1 MLNLKYKLKN
11 QHGKIS
17 QSVLIIIA
25 LVITALVAL
34 GLFISGKNKPA
45 KTDEHGHG
53 ESEAHADE
61 GHAEEGHGKEAEH
74 DHKEGG
80 DHAHEESTDSA
91 DGHAEAIS
99 LTAQQMAE
107 QGVQLAKVEVGA
119 VSKSASYPAKLTV
132 NTDRQA
138 HVSPAFSG
146 HVQSVSVELGQHVKK
161 GQALAT
167 LLVPDLVDQQSN
179 LQIAQSSLQ
188 LAKQDY
194 ERERQ
199 LWSQGISA
207 KQDYQRAYNAY
218 QQAQIQVQAT
228 KARLSAFGASSG
240 SNGRYVLTAPI
251 SGVISK
257 KDLVVGENVQ
267 LADQL
272 FIIDQLDQLW
282 LEFIAPS
289 SEFATLAPNQQI
301 EFKSLQTGNTF
312 KAQIQTLSSEAD
324 AQTGRLQVR
333 AKVLSNATELRPNLM
348 VNVQLQ
354 QAGSTQAIRVLKS
367 AVQKIEGKDAVFVA
381 HEHDKKIEFSP
392 QPVVLGQVSGDGQWI
407 EIQSGLT
414 QGQQYAA
421 QGSFLLKSELE
432 KGEASHAH

>member
-1 MLNLKYKLKN
+1 MRQMQRNLKN
-11 QHGKIS
+11 QLGKIS
-17 QSVLIIIA
+17 QKLLIVMA
-25 LVITALVAL
+25 LIVTALLAL
-34 GLFISGKNKPA
+34 GLLMSGQGNSA
-45 KTDEHGHG
+45 KQDAHGQTEEDEHAEDEAKNTAHAETEHG
-53 ESEAHADE
+53 EEIA
-61 GHAEEGHGKEAEH
+61 
-74 DHKEGG
+74 
-80 DHAHEESTDSA
+80 
-91 DGHAEAIS
+91 
-99 LTAQQMAE
+99 LTAKQITE
-107 QGVQLAKVEVGA
+107 QGIQLALVEVGA
-119 VSKSASYPAKLTV
+119 VTKSASYPAKVTV

-146 HVQSVSVELGQHVKK
+146 YVEKVNVELGQRVEK
-161 GQALAT
+161 GQALAI
-167 LLVPDLVDQQSN
+167 LMVPDLVDQQAN
-179 LQIAQSSLQ
+179 LQIVQANLE
-188 LAKQDY
+188 LARQDY

-218 QQAQIQVQAT
+218 KQAQIQVQASKT
-228 KARLSAFGASSG
+228 RLSALGAGSG
-240 SNGRYVLTAPI
+240 SNGRFVLTAPI
-251 SGVISK
+251 SGIISK

-289 SEFATLAPNQQI
+289 ADFASIAPNQQI
-301 EFKSLQTGNTF
+301 EFKSLQTGNMF
-312 KAQIQTLSSEAD
+312 KAQIQSLNSEAD

-333 AKVLSNATELRPNLM
+333 AKVLSDAVELRPNLM

-354 QAGSTQAIRVLKS
+354 QNGSIQALRVLKS
-367 AVQKIEGKDAVFVA
+367 AIQSIEGKNAVFVA
-381 HEHDKKIEFSP
+381 HEHDKKIEFIA
-392 QPVVLGQVSGDGQWI
+392 QPVVLGQVSGDGQWV

-432 KGEASHAH
+432 KGEASHEH

>member
-1 MLNLKYKLKN
+1 MLNQKDKMKIQN
-11 QHGKIS
+11 QNQQGKIS
-17 QSVLIIIA
+17 QKLLMVIA
-25 LVITALVAL
+25 LVVTALLAV
-34 GLFISGKNKPA
+34 GLFIVGKNKSA
-45 KTDEHGHG
+45 ETDEHGHG
-53 ESEAHADE
+53 ESEAHA
-61 GHAEEGHGKEAEH
+61 EEGHE
-74 DHKEGG
+74 HKEGG
-80 DHAHEESTDSA
+80 EQANKETKESEAES
-91 DGHAEAIS
+91 HAEAIS
-99 LTAQQMAE
+99 LTAQQIAE
-107 QGVQLAKVEVGA
+107 QGVQLAKVELGA
-119 VSKSASYPAKLTV
+119 VTKSASYPAKLMV

-146 HVQSVSVELGQHVKK
+146 HVQSVSVELGQQVKK

-179 LQIAQSSLQ
+179 LQIAQSNLQ

-228 KARLSAFGASSG
+228 KSRLSAFGASSG

-257 KDLVVGENVQ
+257 KDLVIGENVQ
-267 LADQL
+267 LASQL

-289 SEFATLAPNQQI
+289 TEFSGIRPNQQI
-301 EFKSLQTGNTF
+301 EFKSLQTGNIF
-312 KAQIQTLSSEAD
+312 KAQIQSLNSEAD

-333 AKVLSNATELRPNLM
+333 AKVLSNASELRPNLM

-354 QAGSTQAIRVLKS
+354 QNGSTQALRVLKS
-367 AVQKIEGKDAVFVA
+367 AVQKIDGKDTIFIAK
-381 HEHDKKIEFSP
+381 EHDKKIEFTP
-392 QPVVLGQVSGDGQWI
+392 QAVVLGQISADGQWI

-414 QGQQYAA
+414 QGQQYAG

-432 KGEASHAH
+432 KGEASHEH

>member
-1 MLNLKYKLKN
+1 MLNLKHNLKN

-25 LVITALVAL
+25 LVITVLVAL

-45 KTDEHGHG
+45 KADEHGHG
-53 ESEAHADE
+53 ESEAHAED
-61 GHAEEGHGKEAEH
+61 GHGKEAEH

-80 DHAHEESTDSA
+80 DHAHEEGA
-91 DGHAEAIS
+91 DDAEGHEEAIS

-167 LLVPDLVDQQSN
+167 LLVPDLVDQQSS
-179 LQIAQSSLQ
+179 LQIAQSNLQ

-240 SNGRYVLTAPI
+240 SSGRYVLTAPI

-289 SEFATLAPNQQI
+289 SEFSTLAPNQQI

-312 KAQIQTLSSEAD
+312 KAQIQTLNSEAD

-354 QAGSTQAIRVLKS
+354 QTGSTQAIRVLKS
-367 AVQKIEGKDAVFVA
+367 AVQKIEGKDTVFVA

-392 QPVVLGQVSGDGQWI
+392 QPVILGQASGDGQWI
-407 EIQSGLT
+407 EVQSSLT

-432 KGEASHAH
+432 KGEASHEH

>member
-1 MLNLKYKLKN
+1 MQNLQNTLKN
-11 QHGKIS
+11 QSGKIS
-17 QSVLIIIA
+17 QKLLIIIA
-25 LVITALVAL
+25 LISTALLAI
-34 GLFISGKNKPA
+34 GLFISGKNQPA
-45 KTDEHGHG
+45 KADEHGHAEAEEHAHSEG
-53 ESEAHADE
+53 EKEENGHAESEAE
-61 GHAEEGHGKEAEH
+61 HAE
-74 DHKEGG
+74 
-80 DHAHEESTDSA
+80 T
-91 DGHAEAIS
+91 II
-99 LTAQQMAE
+99 LTAKQMTE
-107 QGVQLAKVEVGA
+107 QGVQLVKAEMGIVT
-119 VSKSASYPAKLTV
+119 KSASYPAKITV

-146 HVQSVSVELGQHVKK
+146 HVETVNVELGQHVQK

-167 LLVPDLVDQQSN
+167 LLVPDLVDQQAN
-179 LQIAQSSLQ
+179 LQIVQTNLE
-188 LAKQDY
+188 LARQDY

-218 QQAQIQVQAT
+218 RQAQIQLQAT
-228 KARLSAFGASSG
+228 KSRLSAFGAASS

-251 SGVISK
+251 SGIISK

-282 LEFIAPS
+282 LEFIAPNAES
-289 SEFATLAPNQQI
+289 AALAPNQKI
-301 EFKSLQTGNTF
+301 EFKSLQTGNIFT
-312 KAQIQTLSSEAD
+312 AQVQSLNSEAD

-333 AKVLSNATELRPNLM
+333 AKVLSKAAELRPNLM

-354 QAGSTQAIRVLKS
+354 QAGSTQALRVLKS
-367 AVQKIEGKDAVFVA
+367 AIQKVEGKDVVFIASEHDQKIEFKAQAV
-381 HEHDKKIEFSP
+381 I
-392 QPVVLGQVSGDGQWI
+392 LGQISGDGQWI
-407 EIQSGLT
+407 EIQSGLA

-432 KGEASHAH
+432 KGEASHEH

>member
-1 MLNLKYKLKN
+1 M
-11 QHGKIS
+11 
-17 QSVLIIIA
+17 
-25 LVITALVAL
+25 
-34 GLFISGKNKPA
+34 
-45 KTDEHGHG
+45 
-53 ESEAHADE
+53 
-61 GHAEEGHGKEAEH
+61 
-74 DHKEGG
+74 
-80 DHAHEESTDSA
+80 
-91 DGHAEAIS
+91 
-99 LTAQQMAE
+99 
-107 QGVQLAKVEVGA
+107 
-119 VSKSASYPAKLTV
+119 
-132 NTDRQA
+132 
-138 HVSPAFSG
+138 
-146 HVQSVSVELGQHVKK
+146 
-161 GQALAT
+161 
-167 LLVPDLVDQQSN
+167 
-179 LQIAQSSLQ
+179 
-188 LAKQDY
+188 
-194 ERERQ
+194 
-199 LWSQGISA
+199 WSQGISA
-207 KQDYQRAYNAY
+207 KQDYQRAYNTY

-289 SEFATLAPNQQI
+289 AEFATLAPNQQI
-301 EFKSLQTGNTF
+301 EFKSLQTGNAF
-312 KAQIQTLSSEAD
+312 KAQIQTLNSEAD

-407 EIQSGLT
+407 EVQSGLT